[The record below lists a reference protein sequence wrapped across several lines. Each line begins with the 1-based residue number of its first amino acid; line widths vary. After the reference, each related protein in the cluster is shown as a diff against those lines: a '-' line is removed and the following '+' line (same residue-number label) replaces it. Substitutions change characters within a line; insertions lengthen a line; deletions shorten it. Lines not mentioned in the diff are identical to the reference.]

1 MTRAGQRGESC
12 WAGRRVRSG
21 RALKHVH
28 KTLDFILS
36 AVGSHQKVL
45 SRGMAQCDT
54 FLNYI
59 FQFLWLV
66 YRTTINFCL
75 LTTYPVILLDSLPSF
90 GSICIDYLELG
101 LLQTRSFHF
110 FLSVQTSCLLFLLA
124 AFLNNSVLFNFLA
137 VLGLHCCEWAFSGG
151 TRGPLSMAVHG
162 LLTEAASLAAKH
174 GL

>member
-1 MTRAGQRGESC
+1 M
-12 WAGRRVRSG
+12 
-21 RALKHVH
+21 H

-45 SRGMAQCDT
+45 SIGLAQYDT

-66 YRTTINFCL
+66 YRTMINFCL
-75 LTTYPVILLDSLPSF
+75 LTTYPVILLDSLPSSS
-90 GSICIDYLELG
+90 SICIDYLESG

-124 AFLNNSVLFNFLA
+124 AFLNNSILFNFLA
-137 VLGLHCCEWAFSGG
+137 VLVIHCYEWSFSGG
-151 TRGPLSMAVHG
+151 TRGPLSIAVHG
-162 LLTEAASLAAKH
+162 LLTEVASLAAKH